1 MGVWFLIKAW
11 WAARRRSIDLE
22 ILWPIC
28 KTGANDIEHAKAA
41 FAYHALNDPAWQTLG
56 EAEILRRIDAL
67 EA

>member
-1 MGVWFLIKAW
+1 MGIYWLIVEW
-11 WAARRRSIDLE
+11 WRARQRNIDLE
-22 ILWPIC
+22 VLWPIC

-41 FAYHALNDPAWQTLG
+41 FAYHACSDPAWQTLG